1 MIYIIYLYN
10 ICIIYINRH
19 GYSLQKMYFTSR
31 KKVFE
36 KQYFNPNDISIVSQL
51 SSVKI
56 RDVPVPFAPIFCQD
70 ILPSSKT

>member
-1 MIYIIYLYN
+1 
-10 ICIIYINRH
+10 
-19 GYSLQKMYFTSR
+19 MYFTSR

-56 RDVPVPFAPIFCQD
+56 RDVPVPFAPFFLPRYSSIFQD
-70 ILPSSKT
+70 IKPETKIIS